1 MQLLSVN
8 LGQAR
13 DLGPTVALPSG
24 ACKQPVDQ
32 PVWVDAEGLTG
43 DFIGDRRRHGGADQ
57 AVYLF
62 SKTDLDWWAQALQRD
77 DIGPGFFG
85 ENLTLSTSWP
95 EPRVGDRLAIGEL
108 RLEISFPRIPCATLA
123 LRVGDPRFLKAFVA
137 AGRPGWYARVLT
149 PGAVQAG
156 MPVQLLKQGEGP
168 ACDALFAAW
177 HASPRPVEF
186 LRKALQA
193 PIAERGRRAF
203 EHWLQE
209 QAA

>member
-1 MQLLSVN
+1 MQLSSLN
-8 LGQAR
+8 LGQPR
-13 DLGPTVALPSG
+13 DLGPTIAMPSG
-24 ACKQPVDQ
+24 ACKLPVAE

-62 SKTDLDWWAQALQRD
+62 SQTDLDWWAQELQRD

-85 ENLTLSTSWP
+85 ENLTLSAGWP
-95 EPRVGDRLAIGEL
+95 EPRVGDRLAIGAL

-137 AGRPGWYARVLT
+137 ACRPGWYARVLV
-149 PGAVQAG
+149 PAAVQAG
-156 MPVQLLKQGEGP
+156 MPVVLESRGTGP
-168 ACDALFAAW
+168 SCAALFAAW
-177 HASPRPVEF
+177 HASPRPADL
-186 LRKALQA
+186 LRLALQA

-203 EHWLQE
+203 EHWLQ
-209 QAA
+209 QPVA